1 MKQTMVD
8 ALNIAR
14 KKGDK
19 EYFQYEKIESQ
30 IKNLTQKRTKL
41 LQNIYAKYGEHDETV
56 KPN

>member
-30 IKNLTQKRTKL
+30 IKNLTQKRTKI
-41 LQNIYAKYGEHDETV
+41 LQNIYAKYGEHNGSGES
-56 KPN
+56 N